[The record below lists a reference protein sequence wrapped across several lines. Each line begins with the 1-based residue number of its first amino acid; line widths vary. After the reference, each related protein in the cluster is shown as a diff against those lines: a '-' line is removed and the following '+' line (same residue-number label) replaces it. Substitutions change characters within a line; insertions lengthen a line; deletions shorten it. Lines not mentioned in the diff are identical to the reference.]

1 MKKLLY
7 ALAFVTVAVL
17 GVSLVFGKKIV
28 LALSSP
34 ETKACVKLGDLCGQ
48 GGDTHALDQCV
59 DGLHQAR
66 KIAGSASVDKSLTC
80 IQGADTCMAAT
91 GCMMGG
97 VGVGAMKEMVKG
109 FTDAVSK

>member
-7 ALAFVTVAVL
+7 AVAFLTVAVL

-34 ETKACVKLGDLCGQ
+34 ETKACAKLGDLCGQ
-48 GGDTHALDQCV
+48 KGDAHALDQCV
-59 DGLHQAR
+59 DGLHEAR
-66 KIAGSASVDKSLTC
+66 KIAGSKSVDKSLSC
-80 IQGADTCMAAT
+80 IQGSDTCMAAT

-109 FTDAVSK
+109 FADAVSK